1 MDCRGKGSISTMAV
15 TLKEVAK
22 LAGVSRSA
30 VSRTFTDGASVSAK
44 TRKKV
49 EKAAREL
56 GYSPSFIAR
65 SLATN
70 RTKLIGLVANNFQNP
85 IFLEVFDLYTQ
96 ALQEKG
102 LRPLLVNLTNETD
115 PEHSVQMLRQYRV
128 DGVIVATSTLP
139 PAFSL
144 AFKKADVPVVHAF
157 GRFNPEHHVHVVGID
172 NQACGRMAAQTLID
186 HGYTSV
192 GFLGGPKFATST
204 QDRELG
210 FCQHLRENG
219 IEIADIRYADAYA
232 YDAGR
237 RAMHDLLEEKKVE
250 AIFCGDDLIC
260 IGAMDEAWSKGLRIP
275 EDIGFIGF
283 NDMSMASWEAYNLTT
298 IRQPT
303 RDIIKSSIELV
314 VSMVED
320 PKRALETRIFPCDVV
335 ERGTLRPLPKS

>member
-1 MDCRGKGSISTMAV
+1 MAI

-30 VSRTFTDGASVSAK
+30 VSRSFTDGASVSDK

-56 GYSPSFIAR
+56 GYSPSLIAR

-102 LRPLLVNLTNETD
+102 LRPLLVNLSNETD
-115 PEHSVQMLRQYRV
+115 PEISVQMLRQYRV

-139 PAFSL
+139 SAFSL

-157 GRFNPEHHVHVVGID
+157 GRFDPTHHVHVVGID
-172 NQACGRMAAQTLID
+172 NQACGRMAAQTLIR
-186 HGYTSV
+186 HGYKSV

-204 QDRELG
+204 QDREQG
-210 FCQHLRENG
+210 FRQHLRENG
-219 IEIADIRYADAYA
+219 IEIQSTHYADAYA

-237 RAMHDLLEEKKVE
+237 RAMHELLEEQKVE

-283 NDMSMASWEAYNLTT
+283 NDMAMASWQAYNLTT

-314 VSMVED
+314 VSMVENPD
-320 PKRALETRIFPCDVV
+320 RALETRIFPCDVV
-335 ERGTLRPLPKS
+335 ERGTLRPMPKS